1 MESLR
6 KGAFFLSRARPADDV
21 IQQLPRA
28 SGPAAMSD
36 PEFNSPAFAERRAWY
51 LRGCQGAFSVPG
63 LILVSA
69 FIGFASLAKGAGLTA
84 AQSVFMTGVVWALP
98 AHVVLVGAILTGASL
113 PAAMFAVS
121 LSSVRLMP
129 MVVAIVPELRG
140 SRTPRWVL
148 YCLSHFVAVTSWVVA
163 MERLKHVPPDLRTS
177 YYLGLG
183 STLVFGNMLVVAAFY
198 MVADSLPPAV
208 SAGLLLLTP
217 MYFLASLWGSARERA
232 THVAMVFGLILGPAF
247 HLLMPRFDFV
257 AAGVLGGG
265 AAYAL
270 HRFGA
275 SKLTNDL

>member
-6 KGAFFLSRARPADDV
+6 KGAFFFVGNQPPDESRASR
-21 IQQLPRA
+21 R
-28 SGPAAMSD
+28 AAMTE
-36 PEFNSPAFAERRAWY
+36 PQTNSPALARRRTWY
-51 LRGCQGAFSVPG
+51 LRGCRGAFSIPG

-98 AHVVLVGAILTGASL
+98 AHVVLIGAILAGASL
-113 PAAMFAVS
+113 PAAMFAVT

-129 MVVAIVPELRG
+129 MVVALVPELRG

-148 YCLSHFVAVTSWVVA
+148 YGLSHFVAVTSWVVA
-163 MERLKHVPPDLRTS
+163 MERLKDVPPDLRTS
-177 YYLGLG
+177 YYFGLG
-183 STLVFGNMLVVAAFY
+183 STLVLGNMLVVAAFY
-198 MVADSLPPAV
+198 AIADSLPPSI

-232 THVAMVFGLILGPAF
+232 THVAMVLGLILGPAF
-247 HLLMPRFDFV
+247 HLLVPRFDLV

-275 SKLTNDL
+275 SRLTNDI

>member
-1 MESLR
+1 MTE
-6 KGAFFLSRARPADDV
+6 
-21 IQQLPRA
+21 A
-28 SGPAAMSD
+28 SFTAPS
-36 PEFNSPAFAERRAWY
+36 FAERRTWY
-51 LRGCQGAFSVPG
+51 LRGCGATFSVPG

-98 AHVVLVGAILTGASL
+98 AHVVLVGAILAGASL
-113 PAAMFAVS
+113 PAVMFAVT

-148 YCLSHFVAVTSWVVA
+148 YALSHFVAVTSWVVA
-163 MERLKHVPPDLRTS
+163 MERLKHVPRDLRTS

-183 STLVFGNMLVVAAFY
+183 STLVLGNMLVVAAFY
-198 MVADSLPPAV
+198 LVADSLPPAV

-232 THVAMVFGLILGPAF
+232 THFAMVFGMVLGPAF
-247 HLLMPRFDFV
+247 HLFMPQFDLV

-270 HRFGA
+270 HRFSA
-275 SKLTNDL
+275 SRRTHDF